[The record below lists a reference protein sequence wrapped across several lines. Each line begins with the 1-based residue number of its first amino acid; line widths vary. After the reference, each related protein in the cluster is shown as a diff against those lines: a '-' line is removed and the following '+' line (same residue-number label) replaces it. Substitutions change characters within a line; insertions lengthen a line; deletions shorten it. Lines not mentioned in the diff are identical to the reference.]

1 MEQLL
6 SYAEKMKRTYIY
18 MEASLLLA
26 IALYRAGREEWRGIL
41 QGCVTQAES
50 YHFVRLFS
58 RECGAALDLLEMADL
73 TWQDEEFRAEVLE
86 ECRRMEKF
94 YPRYME
100 QGTDAEVRLP
110 EQAVKVLK
118 MQAEGLSTRVIAERM
133 GVKEVTVKYHNKETY
148 RKLGVNSRTA
158 AVNEARRRKLI

>member
-1 MEQLL
+1 
-6 SYAEKMKRTYIY
+6 
-18 MEASLLLA
+18 
-26 IALYRAGREEWRGIL
+26 
-41 QGCVTQAES
+41 
-50 YHFVRLFS
+50 
-58 RECGAALDLLEMADL
+58 
-73 TWQDEEFRAEVLE
+73 
-86 ECRRMEKF
+86 MEKF

>member
-1 MEQLL
+1 
-6 SYAEKMKRTYIY
+6 
-18 MEASLLLA
+18 
-26 IALYRAGREEWRGIL
+26 
-41 QGCVTQAES
+41 
-50 YHFVRLFS
+50 
-58 RECGAALDLLEMADL
+58 
-73 TWQDEEFRAEVLE
+73 
-86 ECRRMEKF
+86 
-94 YPRYME
+94 ME